1 MSIVWSINDNDIYL
15 MIIFFSIKPRLT
27 ECSSHR
33 ARKYWIIY
41 LFYVIVFYL
50 YMYKQIQLFYFDWF
64 LYVSD
69 VAWCC
74 LREIAYVHI
83 VKWKFKILHKHTNTI
98 TRVTYIG
105 MHIASCSYHT
115 NTHCHIISH
124 CKHAEKKRKKQQQQ
138 IITDIWLSL
147 TKHFS

>member
-1 MSIVWSINDNDIYL
+1 MEL
-15 MIIFFSIKPRLT
+15 FFL
-27 ECSSHR
+27 
-33 ARKYWIIY
+33 A
-41 LFYVIVFYL
+41 
-50 YMYKQIQLFYFDWF
+50 D
-64 LYVSD
+64 LYVSG

-124 CKHAEKKRKKQQQQ
+124 CIYAEKKRKKTTTNNNRHL
-138 IITDIWLSL
+138 IEFDEAL
-147 TKHFS
+147 